1 MMEDVHLSMALQAE
15 VLQLPQMLEAC
26 IEKYIAEN
34 RFRVYLRDTDF
45 SEHARTFKIIKTRR
59 KVK

>member
-1 MMEDVHLSMALQAE
+1 MEVDLFMTLKAE